1 MNLEIQIQSLISSFV
16 YGLYLSLIYN
26 IFYKYL
32 YNKNI
37 IINLISNLL
46 FTIINVSSYFFI
58 LILINKGTI
67 HIYFLIS
74 LICGFLVGNNTTKKI
89 RTKTIRK
96 KNKLKALN

>member
-74 LICGFLVGNNTTKKI
+74 LISGFLIGNKSTKKI
-89 RTKTIRK
+89 RIKVVDK
-96 KNKLKALN
+96 KK